1 MDDLA
6 ILDKAKNDIVS
17 TTKYNDSLALSS
29 RFGEF
34 SHKIQKIKEV
44 IGDKKNGTRK
54 NLKDVC
60 DYQCSNKNSIC
71 YVQ

>member
-44 IGDKKNGTRK
+44 IGDKKN
-54 NLKDVC
+54 
-60 DYQCSNKNSIC
+60 
-71 YVQ
+71 